1 VRLLVAKRK
10 MAGTEPKGDTQKTIN
25 TTSPPRRAVPL
36 ARLTCRLR
44 LLRRNFVQDAS
55 KTIALIG
62 GVIQLCRKIIT
73 RVTSKIN
80 PAAGFCVELRRLSTK
95 KVTNVI
101 SGEL

>member
-55 KTIALIG
+55 KTIALITL
-62 GVIQLCRKIIT
+62 QLVASCNCNCNNRHILCGTPRATHPQHENK
-73 RVTSKIN
+73 
-80 PAAGFCVELRRLSTK
+80 E
-95 KVTNVI
+95 
-101 SGEL
+101 